1 MPKSKIT
8 KWAKYNEKFADQA
21 KIVCRDDGYTDAKL
35 AKLFGVNRKTINF
48 WQKDYPEFK
57 AAVQD
62 GKDEYDTKKVEKALK
77 KSAIGQRM
85 TEVTQELA
93 TQKLAAE
100 IFRLCNNGGSEEKV
114 SELLKNIPNDL
125 YIITKKITK
134 YIPPNPI
141 SGIYWTTNRD
151 AERWKHMQK
160 YQVSHE
166 IDEKLLNLILGAL
179 PNQYAIAVKAAIQKA
194 LPEKK

>member
-1 MPKSKIT
+1 MPKFKIP
-8 KWAKYNEKFADQA
+8 KWAKYDEKFADQA

-77 KSAIGQRM
+77 KSAIGQRF
-85 TEVTQELA
+85 TEVTRELA
-93 TQKLAAE
+93 TQKLATELVKLA
-100 IFRLCNNGGSEEKV
+100 NGNGNDRKIT
-114 SELLKNIPNDL
+114 ELLKRIPTNY

-134 YIPPNPI
+134 YIPPNPV

-151 AERWKHMQK
+151 AERWRHMQK
-160 YQVSHE
+160 VQVIHE
-166 IDEKLLNLILGAL
+166 IDEALLNSILGAL
-179 PNQYAIAVKAAIQKA
+179 PNHYAIAVKAALQKA